1 MFQRDLVSRAIE
13 LALFSSR
20 LEGEQPSS
28 LLVAA
33 QVEEGK
39 SMRVSH
45 YASMDSVAY
54 LADATAYG
62 IVKEYLEELQKG
74 RIAHLIIP
82 ELIRLLAREDSGALI
97 AFLGELMEEGIKE
110 IQTYATSFRLPTPVK
125 AGVIACIAKGNLSS
139 RMRHWNET
147 GFLSRFFVVSYSYS
161 DETAERVM
169 DSIIGRER
177 QPATSLVLPEKQRV
191 HLPENIARG
200 LSPMAKELAQGLYA
214 PLHGFRMQKHL
225 QRLVM
230 AAALQDGRDT
240 VSKEDFL
247 SVLEICK
254 YANLDY
260 KEL

>member
-13 LALFSSR
+13 LTLFSSR

-125 AGVIACIAKGNLSS
+125 AAVIACIAKGNLSS

-161 DETAERVM
+161 QETAERVM
-169 DSIIGRER
+169 DSIIGRETQPTTSPRPSGEAESPPTREHR
-177 QPATSLVLPEKQRV
+177 QRAVTDGQGACAGSLRPTPRLP
-191 HLPENIARG
+191 H
-200 LSPMAKELAQGLYA
+200 AKALTA
-214 PLHGFRMQKHL
+214 PR
-225 QRLVM
+225 
-230 AAALQDGRDT
+230 DGCG
-240 VSKEDFL
+240 S
-247 SVLEICK
+247 
-254 YANLDY
+254 AGWA
-260 KEL
+260 

>member
-1 MFQRDLVSRAIE
+1 MFQKDLVSRAIE
-13 LALFSSR
+13 LTLVSSR
-20 LEGEQPSS
+20 LEGEQPGS

-45 YASMDSVAY
+45 YALMNSVAY

-62 IVKEYLEELQKG
+62 IVKEYLPELQKG
-74 RIAHLIIP
+74 RISHLIFP
-82 ELIRLLAREDSGALI
+82 EFIRPLAREDSGAFVS
-97 AFLGELMEEGIKE
+97 FLGEAMEEGIKE

-125 AGVIACIAKGNLSS
+125 AGVIACIAKGNLNS
-139 RMRHWNET
+139 RIFHWNET

-161 DETAERVM
+161 DETAKRVM
-169 DSIIGRER
+169 DSIIARET
-177 QPATSLVLPEKQRV
+177 PTTTSLVLPEKQRV

-200 LSPMAKELAQGLYA
+200 MTSTAKELAQGLYA

-225 QRLVM
+225 QRLLM
-230 AAALQDGRDT
+230 ASALQDGRDE
-240 VSKEDFL
+240 VSKDDFL
-247 SVLEICK
+247 SVLELCK

-260 KEL
+260 NEL